1 MQTEALR
8 SLMLFETFSDE
19 QLQWLTENSGEVVF
33 KQNENIFVQD
43 TEGDALWVLIE
54 GGWRLVRLM
63 DGSETTFVNTSQP
76 GTWAGGIPLPKGMY
90 QATAQ
95 ATTPT
100 RMLRIP
106 DDAVEYMLDKGYP
119 IANHLL
125 AGITVGARN
134 MAMQTQQHE
143 KMLALGK
150 LSAGLAH
157 ELNNPAAA
165 AQRAAA
171 QMRETL
177 AEMQTALLKLAAQ
190 LSPAQLER
198 VIELQGEAAT
208 KAKNPPTLDSLEQ
221 SEREDEL
228 SSWLDDHEVAEGWK
242 VAATFVGAGLDS
254 DWLDRLAQELAGE
267 TLDNALNW
275 LAATLTASDLLNQ
288 LEQSNERISILVKSV
303 KEYSYMDQAPVQ
315 EIDVHDGLESTL
327 TMLAHKLRQGVTV
340 TREYNRSLPRINAY
354 GSELNQVW
362 TNLLD
367 NAVDAMHGQ
376 GQIWIRTRAE
386 NNCIVV
392 EIADNGPGIPPQ
404 IQSRIFEPFFT
415 TKGVGEGSGLGLD
428 IAYRIVVQR
437 HKGELK
443 LVSQPGDTRFQVS
456 LPLPTETVEDV

>member
-1 MQTEALR
+1 MQSEALR
-8 SLMLFETFSDE
+8 SLMLFETFSDQ
-19 QLQWLTENSGEVVF
+19 QLQWLSENSSEIAF
-33 KQNENIFVQD
+33 KQNENIFEQD
-43 TEGDALWVLIE
+43 KDGDALWVLIE
-54 GGWRLVRLM
+54 GGWRLIRLM

-95 ATTPT
+95 ATAPT
-100 RMLRIP
+100 KMLRIP
-106 DDAVEYMLDKGYP
+106 SDAVEYMLDNGYP
-119 IANHLL
+119 VANHLL

-198 VIELQGEAAT
+198 VIALQGEAAA
-208 KAKNPPTLDSLEQ
+208 KAQTPPTLDSLEQ

-228 SSWLDDHEVAEGWK
+228 SDWLDHHEVADGWK
-242 VAATFVGAGLDS
+242 IAATFVGAGLDS
-254 DWLDRLAQELAGE
+254 SWLDKLAQELEGQS
-267 TLDNALNW
+267 LDNTLTW
-275 LAATLTASDLLNQ
+275 LAATLTATDLLNQ

-327 TMLAHKLRQGVTV
+327 TMLAHKLRQGITV
-340 TREYNRSLPRINAY
+340 TREYNRNLPHINAY

-376 GQIWIRTRAE
+376 GQIWIRTHAA

-443 LVSQPGDTRFQVS
+443 VVSQPGDTRFQVT
-456 LPLPTETVEDV
+456 LPLPVETVEDA

>member
-1 MQTEALR
+1 MQTETLR
-8 SLMLFETFSDE
+8 SLMLFETFSDQ
-19 QLQWLTENSGEVVF
+19 QLQWLTENSSEVDF

-43 TEGDALWVLIE
+43 KKGDALWVLIE

-76 GTWAGGIPLPKGMY
+76 GTWAGGIPLPKGIY

-95 ATTPT
+95 ATVHT

-106 DDAVEYMLDKGYP
+106 DDAVEYMLDNGYP

-177 AEMQTALLKLAAQ
+177 AEMQTALLKMAAQ
-190 LSPAQLER
+190 LSPAQLEQ
-198 VIELQGEAAT
+198 VTKLQGEAAI
-208 KAKNPPTLDSLEQ
+208 KAKNPPTLDSLAQ

-228 SSWLDDHEVAEGWK
+228 SGWLDDHEVADGWK
-242 VAATFVGAGLDS
+242 IAATFVGAGLDS
-254 DWLDRLAQELAGE
+254 DWLDKLAQELAGE
-267 TLDNALNW
+267 TLDNTLNW
-275 LAATLTASDLLNQ
+275 LAATLTATDLLNQ

-327 TMLAHKLRQGVTV
+327 TMLAHKLRQGITV
-340 TREYNRSLPRINAY
+340 TREYDRSLPRINAY

-367 NAVDAMHGQ
+367 NAVDAINGQ
-376 GQIWIRTRAE
+376 GKIWIRTRSE

-437 HKGELK
+437 HKGEFK
-443 LVSQPGDTRFQVS
+443 VDSQPGDTRFQVS
-456 LPLPTETVEDV
+456 LPLPIETTEGA

>member
-1 MQTEALR
+1 MQTKTLR
-8 SLMLFETFSDE
+8 SLMLFETFSDQ
-19 QLQWLTENSGEVVF
+19 QLQWLTENSSEVDF

-43 TEGDALWVLIE
+43 KKGDALWVLIE

-76 GTWAGGIPLPKGMY
+76 GTWAGGIPLPKGIY

-95 ATTPT
+95 ATVPT

-106 DDAVEYMLDKGYP
+106 DDAVEYMLDNGYP

-177 AEMQTALLKLAAQ
+177 AEMQTALLKMAAQ
-190 LSPAQLER
+190 LSPAQLEQ
-198 VIELQGEAAT
+198 VTKLQGEAAI
-208 KAKNPPTLDSLEQ
+208 KAKNPPILDSLAQ

-228 SSWLDDHEVAEGWK
+228 SGWLDNHEVADGWK
-242 VAATFVGAGLDS
+242 IAATFVGAGLDS
-254 DWLDRLAQELAGE
+254 DWLDKLAQELAGE
-267 TLDNALNW
+267 TLDNTLNW
-275 LAATLTASDLLNQ
+275 LAATLTATDLLNQ

-327 TMLAHKLRQGVTV
+327 TMLAHKLRQGITV
-340 TREYNRSLPRINAY
+340 TREYDRSLPRINAY

-367 NAVDAMHGQ
+367 NAVDAINGQ
-376 GQIWIRTRAE
+376 GKIWIRTRSE

-437 HKGELK
+437 HKGEFK
-443 LVSQPGDTRFQVS
+443 VDSQPGDTRFQVS
-456 LPLPTETVEDV
+456 LPLPIETTEGA